1 MSRSAIC
8 LRSSVT
14 SHINNKNDKRQHVM
28 TSKDYMLLGANIRKR
43 HEHDDDGDDD
53 DDDRADGDDGSSNK
67 HHIFLITIGNIT
79 AMPSFVNISIVVIA
93 TITSSNRYLSAC

>member
-43 HEHDDDGDDD
+43 HEHADDSS
-53 DDDRADGDDGSSNK
+53 ADGDDGSSNK

-93 TITSSNRYLSAC
+93 TITSSHRYLSAC

>member
-43 HEHDDDGDDD
+43 HEHADDSS
-53 DDDRADGDDGSSNK
+53 ADGDDGSSNK
-67 HHIFLITIGNIT
+67 HHIF
-79 AMPSFVNISIVVIA
+79 ISLL
-93 TITSSNRYLSAC
+93 TSPITSNCNRQLAAS